1 MGEHGTWF
9 DYLNRFSWWQSLS
22 EKLGD
27 ALGRKKPMLL
37 LFQESHFTLTHVLVT
52 LVVLGFVIWGALAF
66 RKGTEG
72 ADHGLV
78 PPRRMNLANFFEVM
92 AESVYG
98 MVEGALGE
106 KNGRRFF
113 PLVGTLWLFI
123 LLGNLIGL
131 VPGFISPNDTLKTN
145 VALALTVFVVTHV
158 VGVKEH
164 GLAYFK
170 HFLGPSPAL
179 APLMLPIELVSHLA
193 RPVSLSLRLMGN
205 MMADH
210 KVVFSFFTLVP
221 LVIPLPFL
229 ALGLLVCVVQAIVF
243 CTLTMVYIGM
253 ALEHEGGDE
262 HAHAHAHAPAH

>member
-9 DYLNRFSWWQSLS
+9 DYLNRFSWWQSLN
-22 EKLGD
+22 EK
-27 ALGRKKPMLL
+27 AEHAMGRGWKFMV
-37 LFQESHFTLTHVLVT
+37 FQESHFSLTHVLIT
-52 LVVLGFVIWGALAF
+52 LLVLLFVVYGALKFKKA
-66 RKGTEG
+66 TAS
-72 ADHGLV
+72 ADGGIV
-78 PPRRMNLANFFEVM
+78 PPRTMNIRNFFEVM

-98 MVEGALGE
+98 MTEGAMGE
-106 KNGRRFF
+106 KNGRKFF
-113 PLVGTLWLFI
+113 PLIGTLWLFI
-123 LLGNLIGL
+123 LLGNLCAL
-131 VPGFISPNDTLKTN
+131 VPGFVSPNDTLKTN

-193 RPVSLSLRLMGN
+193 RPLSLSLRLMGN

-221 LVIPLPFL
+221 LFVPLPFL
-229 ALGLLVCVVQAIVF
+229 LLGVLVCVVQAIVF

-253 ALEHEGGDE
+253 AAEHEE
-262 HAHAHAHAPAH
+262 H